1 MSGIPH
7 LITHTTKG
15 TPEHPGDLFGPT
27 AVPDYTAIAA
37 KSGEALLSN
46 NDLSRDTRLQA
57 LQAWIKY
64 VGTFDL
70 EALYKLMIR
79 WFEER
84 EFEIWEQYYKA
95 KFPELEIRWEATK
108 KVDGFRMDKINIH
121 IHFFDMKEV
130 EVEKDGVKK
139 RSEERRVGK

>member
-70 EALYKLMIR
+70 VLAPALYNILNTADKLR
-79 WFEER
+79 WLFLR
-84 EFEIWEQYYKA
+84 
-95 KFPELEIRWEATK
+95 AT
-108 KVDGFRMDKINIH
+108 RI
-121 IHFFDMKEV
+121 
-130 EVEKDGVKK
+130 
-139 RSEERRVGK
+139 